1 MPTENM
7 ISDQEIQKFE
17 LEAVETYGFK
27 PEQALGNLR
36 PYLSGSWVSFKLQ
49 CLPSKIELA

>member
-36 PYLSGSWVSFKLQ
+36 PYLSGLWVSFKLQ
-49 CLPSKIELA
+49 TRKELF

>member
-1 MPTENM
+1 MPSENM

-36 PYLSGSWVSFKLQ
+36 NLMRHAHLDSVIF
-49 CLPSKIELA
+49 

>member
-1 MPTENM
+1 MSSENM

-27 PEQALGNLR
+27 PEQALGNFK
-36 PYLSGSWVSFKLQ
+36 SSWLNYQKTS
-49 CLPSKIELA
+49 

>member
-27 PEQALGNLR
+27 PEQALGNLTT
-36 PYLSGSWVSFKLQ
+36 YLSGLWVSFKLQ
-49 CLPSKIELA
+49 TRKELF

>member
-1 MPTENM
+1 M

-27 PEQALGNLR
+27 PEQALGNFRFLA
-36 PYLSGSWVSFKLQ
+36 KHQ
-49 CLPSKIELA
+49 PS